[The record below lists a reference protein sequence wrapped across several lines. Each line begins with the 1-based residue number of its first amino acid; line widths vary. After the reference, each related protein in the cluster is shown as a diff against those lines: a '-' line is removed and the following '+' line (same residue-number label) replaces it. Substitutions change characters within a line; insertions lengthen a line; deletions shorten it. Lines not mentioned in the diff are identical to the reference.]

1 MYVNKRAV
9 LNLKERKHA
18 RLGTSMFLT
27 KIVRLFGKNNPVKN
41 MNYEMHEL
49 HIQPTMLAN
58 ISNGYTCKGWSKIFS
73 KGGCDQCFY
82 LYRPKKRD
90 CRPQNGRFFWLL
102 LKIFNQRGDATLP
115 PQDSL
120 LSWQSYLGFVNR
132 CFKLNISEY
141 FNYENV
147 FQIIF
152 SYVNL

>member
-82 LYRPKKRD
+82 LYRPKKKD

-102 LKIFNQRGDATLP
+102 LKIFNQRGDGCNP
-115 PQDSL
+115 CRHKIRYRDD
-120 LSWQSYLGFVNR
+120 NR
-132 CFKLNISEY
+132 IWVLWIGVSNWIFLNILIMKTY
-141 FNYENV
+141 FK
-147 FQIIF
+147 
-152 SYVNL
+152 